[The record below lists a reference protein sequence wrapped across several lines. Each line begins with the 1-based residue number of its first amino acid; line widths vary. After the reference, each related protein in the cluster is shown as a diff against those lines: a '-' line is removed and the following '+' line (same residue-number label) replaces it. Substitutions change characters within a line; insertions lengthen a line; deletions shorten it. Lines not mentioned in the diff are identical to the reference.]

1 MTNLQKYEC
10 SVCHKELALEDKT
23 THKDYICSGSEDHHY
38 SIRIKD
44 GVISKLRV
52 RFDNDKDRMV
62 LKVHYD
68 EGYSEVWSQ
77 ATYSSEGKIK
87 LNQIVPTN
95 FEDIP
100 KLKNKIRT
108 ILVFS

>member
-1 MTNLQKYEC
+1 MTNAQKYEC
-10 SVCHKELALEDKT
+10 SVCHKELVAEEKT
-23 THKDYICSGSEDHHY
+23 THKDYSCNNDDHHFA
-38 SIRIKD
+38 IRIKD
-44 GVISKLRV
+44 GVTTKMRV

-62 LKVHYD
+62 LKIHYD

-77 ATYSSEGKIK
+77 ATYTNEGKIK

-95 FEDIP
+95 FEDIA